1 MYFNYICT
9 LQVGPDNVLLTI
21 SVLYRLDPT
30 NVFASESMMRVEKH
44 GDGGADTTYDVEVED
59 MENSVS
65 EVIIEWEH

>member
-1 MYFNYICT
+1 
-9 LQVGPDNVLLTI
+9 
-21 SVLYRLDPT
+21 LDPT

-65 EVIIEWEH
+65 EVIFEWEH

>member
-1 MYFNYICT
+1 MYSNYICT
-9 LQVGPDNVLLTI
+9 LQCTLTI
-21 SVLYRLDPT
+21 SVLFRLDPT

-65 EVIIEWEH
+65 EVIFEWEH